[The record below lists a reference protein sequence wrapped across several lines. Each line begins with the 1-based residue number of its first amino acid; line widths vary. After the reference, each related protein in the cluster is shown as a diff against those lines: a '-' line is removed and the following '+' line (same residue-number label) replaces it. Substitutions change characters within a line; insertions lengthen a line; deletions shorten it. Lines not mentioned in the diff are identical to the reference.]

1 MDEQTQLKD
10 LKGIIRRGKKSFVII
25 CLTIFVL
32 GLVIAFALP
41 PIYRSQ
47 STILIENQQIPQQYV
62 QTAITG
68 FVEERLQMITQQIM
82 SRTRLVEVINN
93 FGLYPEMKDK
103 YTTEEIVEE
112 MRDDIKLETISAEV
126 VDARTGRQ
134 MVATIAF
141 TLAYEGKSPSVVQK
155 VANVLASLYL
165 EQNLKTRGQQAS
177 DTTVF
182 LQQERD
188 NLKAQIDEIQEKLSE
203 FKQKNTGALPEFT
216 NINLQNLARFESE
229 ISQADMQLRSL
240 QERLIYLKGQLAGV
254 DPLNPIVTE
263 DGKAIMNPKERLKY
277 LRMMLVSQQA
287 SLSEKHPDIIRLKNE
302 IRQLEAQTGD
312 TDDSV
317 EKARRLNDLKG
328 QLAKLEGRLGPKH
341 PDVVKTKN
349 EIELLSKQIEE
360 TKVNDTIS
368 SISEK
373 QPDNPAYINLM
384 TQIASAEMDIKT
396 YTQQKAELKKKIDGY
411 MVKIE
416 KSPLLEKE
424 YNDMVRDLD
433 NARMKYSEVVSKLME
448 AKIAQGMEETNRGE
462 RFTIIDPGQLPEK
475 PYKPNRLAII
485 LISLVLALGAG
496 VGFAAVQETMDTS
509 IKTAEKVMEI
519 TGVPVFSTISF
530 IETDEE
536 LRAKKRKKIIW
547 LADAAGAIILALI
560 IIHNF
565 VMPLDIAW
573 IKVQRRLMIL

>member
-1 MDEQTQLKD
+1 MDDQTQIKD
-10 LKGIIRRGKKSFVII
+10 LKGIVRRGRKSFTIVFSA
-25 CLTIFVL
+25 IFVL
-32 GLVIAFALP
+32 GLIIAFALP

-47 STILIENQQIPQQYV
+47 STILIENQQVPEQYV
-62 QTAITG
+62 QPTITG
-68 FVEERLQMITQQIM
+68 YVEERLQMITQQIM
-82 SRTRLVEVINN
+82 SRSKLLEVIDN
-93 FGLYPEMKDK
+93 FGLYPEMKQK

-126 VDARTGRQ
+126 GDMKTGRQ

-141 TLAYEGKSPSVVQK
+141 TLSYEGKSPSVVQK

-188 NLKAQIDEIQEKLSE
+188 QLKTQIDEIQEKVSE
-203 FKQKNTGALPEFT
+203 FKQKNAGSLPEYT
-216 NINLQNLARFESE
+216 QINLQNMARFESE
-229 ISQADMQLRSL
+229 LSQADTQIRSL

-254 DPLNPIVTE
+254 DPLSPVVTE
-263 DGKAIMNPKERLKY
+263 EGKAIMNPRERLKY
-277 LRMMLVSQQA
+277 LRMELVSQQ
-287 SLSEKHPDIIRLKNE
+287 SILSEKHPDIIRLKSE
-302 IRQLEAQTGD
+302 IRELEAQTGGS
-312 TDDSV
+312 DDSV

-328 QLAKLEGRLGPKH
+328 KLAGLEAKLGPKH
-341 PDVVKTKN
+341 PDVVRTKN
-349 EIELLSKQIEE
+349 EIELLSKQLEE
-360 TKVNDTIS
+360 LKSDTTIA

-396 YTQQKAELKKKIDGY
+396 YTQQKAEIKKKIDDY
-411 MVKIE
+411 MSKIE
-416 KSPLLEKE
+416 KAPMLEKE
-424 YNDMVRDLD
+424 YSDLIRDLD
-433 NARMKYSEVVSKLME
+433 NARLKYSEVMNKLME
-448 AKIAQGMEETNRGE
+448 ARIAQGMEESNRGE

-485 LISLVLALGAG
+485 LIGLVLALGAG
-496 VGFAAVQETMDTS
+496 VGVAAVKETMDTS
-509 IKTAEKVMEI
+509 VKTAEKVMEI
-519 TGVPVFSTISF
+519 TGVPVFSSISF

-536 LRAKKRKKIIW
+536 LKAKKKKRIIW
-547 LADAAGAIILALI
+547 LACILGAVIIALI
-560 IIHNF
+560 IVHNF

-573 IKVQRRLMIL
+573 IKVQRRLRIL